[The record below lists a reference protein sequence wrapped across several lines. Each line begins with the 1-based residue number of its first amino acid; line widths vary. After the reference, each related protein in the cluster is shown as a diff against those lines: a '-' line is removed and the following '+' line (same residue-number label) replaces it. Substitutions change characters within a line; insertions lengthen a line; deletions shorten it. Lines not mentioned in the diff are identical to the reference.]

1 MHRRLL
7 FIIILALYF
16 CGLAEGQ
23 EQKIKRDSIK
33 IERDSIRFE
42 RDSLK
47 LERDSLNIKRDSSNY
62 KAIETYSNKSKLT
75 RFVHHLI
82 FKPVDPKTGQK
93 VTKSRIRKTK
103 PYRKAEGKIV
113 RAIFITTL
121 DPFGYNIQDTSI
133 HPATFPSRAA
143 NSLHIKTQPA
153 IIHNLLLFKKNEP
166 YDSLLVNESMRLIR
180 SQKYIRDVS
189 FYSLPTSKKT
199 DSVDVYIRVSDIW
212 SLVPAFSRSE
222 STMSMGLTDNN
233 FVGMGSRLHADI
245 QRNSYEDYTVTRVSY
260 LIPNI
265 RRSYIS
271 LNIQNLFPG
280 NNDMVKNY
288 EFQRSYYSPVTSN
301 LQYLFAE
308 NKDIVRSIELK
319 RLFYSPLAKWA
330 GGIFLGQMILPQ
342 SYTSQDTI
350 RFLSAKTNIQDYW
363 GARSWQLFRGYW
375 ANGRITSLVLS
386 GRILTTRYPGRA
398 PEAIKANVFRN
409 ENSYFSG
416 IGITSRNYVQ
426 DKYIFNFGKVE
437 DIPVGRAFGLTVGVN
452 TQETTRLYLGLNVSW
467 GNYYHFGY
475 LTTNLEY
482 GTFKGQNGFQ
492 QGVFA
497 GRINYFTR
505 LLTIGNWKIRQFAR
519 PTLIFGINRSPTDN
533 LTFSE
538 GMKGFE
544 DLKYSAT
551 QMMVL
556 TLQTQSYSPLDLLG
570 FNFGPY
576 IFTSLGMLGNETS
589 GFSKSHLYS
598 LFGFGVLI
606 KNNYLTFNI
615 FQISVTFYPYV
626 PGRGYNIFKTNA
638 YKTSDYGFRDFEISK
653 PGVVDYR

>member
-1 MHRRLL
+1 MHRRIP
-7 FIIILALYF
+7 FIIILVLYF
-16 CGLAEGQ
+16 CGYAKGQ
-23 EQKIKRDSIK
+23 EQKIN
-33 IERDSIRFE
+33 RDSIRIEKDSLRIE

-47 LERDSLNIKRDSSNY
+47 IVQDSLNIEQDSINY
-62 KAIETYSNKSKLT
+62 KAIETYSQKSKVT
-75 RFVHHLI
+75 RFLHHLF

-93 VTKSRIRKTK
+93 VINSRIRKTK

-113 RAIFITTL
+113 RGIFITTL

-133 HPATFPSRAA
+133 HPLTLPSRAA
-143 NSLHIKTQPA
+143 NSLHIKTQPM
-153 IIHNLLLFKKNEP
+153 IIHNLLLFKQNEP

-180 SQKYIRDVS
+180 SQKYIRDVF
-189 FYSLPTSKKT
+189 FYSQPTSKKA

-212 SLVPAFSRSE
+212 SLIPAFTWSE
-222 STMSMGLTDNN
+222 SDISMGLTDNN
-233 FVGMGSRLHADI
+233 FIGTGSRLHADL
-245 QRNSYEDYTVTRVSY
+245 QRNRYEDYNVIRMSY

-280 NNDMVKNY
+280 NNNMVENY
-288 EFQRSYYSPVTSN
+288 QFQRSYYSPVTSN
-301 LQYLFAE
+301 LQYLFSE
-308 NKDIVRSIELK
+308 NEDLVRSIELK
-319 RLFYSPLAKWA
+319 RLFYSPVAKWA

-342 SYTSQDTI
+342 SYIFLDTI
-350 RFLSAKTNIQDYW
+350 RFLSSKTNIQDYW
-363 GARSWQLFRGYW
+363 GARSWQLNKGYW
-375 ANGRITSLVLS
+375 SNRRITSLILS
-386 GRILTTRYPGRA
+386 GRVLITRYPGRQ
-398 PEAIKANVFRN
+398 PEAKKANVFRN

-416 IGITSRNYVQ
+416 IGITSRNYVK

-437 DIPVGRAFGLTVGVN
+437 DIPVGRAVGMTVGVN
-452 TQETTRLYLGLNVSW
+452 SQERTRLYLGLNVSW
-467 GNYYHFGY
+467 GNYFHFGY
-475 LTTNLEY
+475 LTTHLEY
-482 GTFKGQNGFQ
+482 GTFKGQKGLE

-505 LLTIGNWKIRQFAR
+505 LMTLGNWKIRQFVR

-556 TLQTQSYSPLDLLG
+556 TLQTQSYSPFDLLG

-576 IFTSLGMLGNETS
+576 IYTSLGMLGNETS

-615 FQISVTFYPYV
+615 FQVSVTFYPYV
-626 PGRGYNIFKTNA
+626 PGRGNNIFRTNA

>member
-7 FIIILALYF
+7 FIIIMALNF
-16 CGLAEGQ
+16 CRLAEGQ
-23 EQKIKRDSIK
+23 EQKINRDSIK
-33 IERDSIRFE
+33 IERDSLRIE

-47 LERDSLNIKRDSSNY
+47 IEQDSLNIERDSINY
-62 KAIETYSNKSKLT
+62 RAIETYSQKSKLT
-75 RFVHHLI
+75 RFLHHLI
-82 FKPVDPKTGQK
+82 FKTVNPKTEQK
-93 VTKSRIRKTK
+93 VTKSKIRKTK
-103 PYRKAEGKIV
+103 PYRKAEGKMV
-113 RAIFITTL
+113 RGIYITTL

-133 HPATFPSRAA
+133 HPAAFPVRAA
-143 NSLHIKTQPA
+143 NNIHIKTQPA
-153 IIHNLLLFKKNEP
+153 IIRNLLLFKQNER

-180 SQKYIRDVS
+180 SQKYIRDV
-189 FYSLPTSKKT
+189 FIYSLPTSKKG

-212 SLVPAFSRSE
+212 SLIPALSWSE
-222 STMSMGLTDNN
+222 STMRMGLTDNN
-233 FVGMGSRLHADI
+233 FIGMGSRLHAEME
-245 QRNSYEDYTVTRVSY
+245 RNRYENYNVTRISY

-288 EFQRSYYSPVTSN
+288 EFQRAYYSPVTSD
-301 LQYLFAE
+301 LQYVFSE
-308 NKDIVRSIELK
+308 NKDIVRGIELK
-319 RLFYSPLAKWA
+319 RLFYSPVAKWA

-342 SYTSQDTI
+342 SYIFQDTI
-350 RFLSAKTNIQDYW
+350 RFLSSRTNIQDYW
-363 GARSWQLFRGYW
+363 GAKSWQLFKGDW
-375 ANGRITSLVLS
+375 SNGRITSLILS
-386 GRILTTRYPGRA
+386 GRILITRYPGRL

-409 ENSYFSG
+409 ESSYFSG

-437 DIPVGRAFGLTVGVN
+437 DIPVGRSLGMTIGVN
-452 TQETTRLYLGLNVSW
+452 SQETNRIYLGLNVSW
-467 GNYYHFGY
+467 GDYYRFGY
-475 LTTNLEY
+475 LTTHLEY
-482 GTFKGQNGFQ
+482 GTFKGQKGFQ
-492 QGVFA
+492 QGVFT

-505 LLTIGNWKIRQFAR
+505 LLSLGNWKIRQFVR
-519 PTLIFGINRSPTDN
+519 PTLIFGINRLQTDN

-538 GMKGFE
+538 SMKGFE
-544 DLKYSAT
+544 DLEYSAT

-556 TLQTQSYSPLDLLG
+556 TLQTQSYSPINLWG

-653 PGVVDYR
+653 PGIVNYR

>member
-16 CGLAEGQ
+16 CGHAEGQ
-23 EQKIKRDSIK
+23 EQKINRDSIK

-47 LERDSLNIKRDSSNY
+47 VERDSLNIERDSINY
-62 KAIETYSNKSKLT
+62 KAIESYSQKSKLT
-75 RFVHHLI
+75 RFLHRLI
-82 FKPVDPKTGQK
+82 FKPVDPKTGHK
-93 VTKSRIRKTK
+93 VTKPKVKKSK

-113 RAIFITTL
+113 RGIFITTL
-121 DPFGYNIQDTSI
+121 DPFGYNIQDTTV
-133 HPATFPSRAA
+133 HPSTLPFRAA
-143 NSLHIKTQPA
+143 NSLHIKTQPS
-153 IIHNLLLFKKNEP
+153 IIHNLLLFKQNEP

-180 SQKYIRDVS
+180 SQKYIRDVF
-189 FYSLPTSKKT
+189 FYSLPTSKKA

-212 SLVPAFSRSE
+212 SLVPNFSLSG
-222 STMSMGLTDNN
+222 STMRVGLTDNN
-233 FVGMGSRLHADI
+233 FVGMGSRLNVDI
-245 QRNSYEDYTVTRVSY
+245 KRNRYEDYNVTRISY

-288 EFQRSYYSPVTSN
+288 QFQRSYYSPVTSN
-301 LQYLFAE
+301 LGYLFSE
-308 NKDIVRSIELK
+308 NNDLVRSIELK
-319 RLFYSPLAKWA
+319 RLFYSPVAKWA

-342 SYTSQDTI
+342 SYTYQDTI
-350 RFLSAKTNIQDYW
+350 RFISSKANIQDYW
-363 GARSWQLFRGYW
+363 GARSWQLFKGYW
-375 ANGRITSLVLS
+375 AKGRITSLILS
-386 GRILTTRYPGRA
+386 GRILITRYPGRL
-398 PEAIKANVFRN
+398 PEAVKANVFRN

-416 IGITSRNYVQ
+416 IGITSRNYLK

-437 DIPVGRAFGLTVGVN
+437 DIPVGRAIGLTIGVN
-452 TQETTRLYLGLNVSW
+452 SQETTRLYLGLNVSW
-467 GNYYHFGY
+467 GNYYRFGY

-482 GTFKGQNGFQ
+482 GTFKGQKGLQ
-492 QGVFA
+492 QGVFT

-505 LLTIGNWKIRQFAR
+505 LLTIGNWKIRQFVR
-519 PTLIFGINRSPTDN
+519 PTLIFGINRLPTDN

-576 IFTSLGMLGNETS
+576 LFTSLGMLGNETS

-638 YKTSDYGFRDFEISK
+638 YKTSDYGFRDFEIPK
-653 PGVVDYR
+653 PGVVQYR

>member
-16 CGLAEGQ
+16 CCRAEGQ
-23 EQKIKRDSIK
+23 EQKIKRDSIR
-33 IERDSIRFE
+33 IEKDSLRIE

-47 LERDSLNIKRDSSNY
+47 IERDSLNIKRDSISY
-62 KAIETYSNKSKLT
+62 KAIETYSQKSKFT
-75 RFVHHLI
+75 RFLHRLI
-82 FKPVDPKTGQK
+82 FKPVDAKTGQK
-93 VTKSRIRKTK
+93 VAKPRVRKTK

-121 DPFGYNIQDTSI
+121 DPFGYNLQDTSI
-133 HPATFPSRAA
+133 HPSTFPSRAA
-143 NSLHIKTQPA
+143 NSLHIKTQPV
-153 IIHNLLLFKKNEP
+153 IVHNLLLFKKNEP

-180 SQKYIRDVS
+180 SQKYIRDVY
-189 FYSLPTSKKT
+189 FYSLPTSKKA
-199 DSVDVYIRVSDIW
+199 DSVDIYIRVSDIW
-212 SLVPAFSRSE
+212 SLIPAFRLSA
-222 STMSMGLTDNN
+222 STMNVGLTDNN
-233 FVGMGSRLHADI
+233 FMGMGNQLHADL
-245 QRNSYEDYTVTRVSY
+245 QRNRYEDYNVIRISY

-280 NNDMVKNY
+280 NNNMVENY
-288 EFQRSYYSPVTSN
+288 QFQRSYYSPVTSN
-301 LQYLFAE
+301 LQYLFSE
-308 NKDIVRSIELK
+308 NKDLVRSIELK
-319 RLFYSPLAKWA
+319 RLFYSPLTKWA

-342 SYTSQDTI
+342 SYIFQDTI
-350 RFLSAKTNIQDYW
+350 RFLSSKTNIQDYW
-363 GARSWQLFRGYW
+363 GARSWQLFKGYW
-375 ANGRITSLVLS
+375 VNGRITSLILS
-386 GRILTTRYPGRA
+386 GRILITRYPGRQ
-398 PEAIKANVFRN
+398 PEAIRENIFRN

-416 IGITSRNYVQ
+416 VGITSRNYVQ
-426 DKYIFNFGKVE
+426 DKYIFNFGKIE
-437 DIPVGRAFGLTVGVN
+437 DIPVGRAIGLTVGVN
-452 TQETTRLYLGLNVSW
+452 SQETTRLYMGLNVSW

-482 GTFKGQNGFQ
+482 GTFNGQKGFQ
-492 QGVFA
+492 QGVFT

-505 LLTIGNWKIRQFAR
+505 LLTLGNWKIRQFVR
-519 PTLIFGINRSPTDN
+519 PTLIFGMNRSPTDN

-551 QMMVL
+551 KMMVL

-576 IFTSLGMLGNETS
+576 IYTSLGMLGNETS

-615 FQISVTFYPYV
+615 FQISVTFYPYI

-653 PGVVDYR
+653 PGIVNYR